1 MDRFDKT
8 VTVQTPPELRRFTQ
22 ASVLPS
28 ILDKMGKD
36 AVNSIQFL
44 PGGSFRASCCAMDIW
59 RDLHPLTPGFT
70 WESPDHALA
79 SRIVLIG
86 CPAVCAPF
94 VSFCNFVP
102 CPFSDHS
109 VVHLS
114 ISPPV
119 LIPRGPGRW
128 KCNISILEDPEL
140 RSEIESFWIYWRTR
154 QPFFPSVREWSLIRG
169 PFPSFYRRPY
179 SSSPGFKYY
188 L

>member
-1 MDRFDKT
+1 MFSYILIFFPRLPFFSIFASSCIMDRFDKT

-102 CPFSDHS
+102 CPFPTTRSF
-109 VVHLS
+109 
-114 ISPPV
+114 ISP
-119 LIPRGPGRW
+119 
-128 KCNISILEDPEL
+128 
-140 RSEIESFWIYWRTR
+140 
-154 QPFFPSVREWSLIRG
+154 SVPL
-169 PFPSFYRRPY
+169 
-179 SSSPGFKYY
+179 SSSHVDQAGGNATFPFWRIRS
-188 L
+188 